1 MVVNWAPPFQR
12 SLRFAVS
19 NDRVFAGDGTDPN
32 VVAISRDGNMT
43 SIPVRSSQSLNLTSS
58 DIAAYRQQQLDRAPN
73 AQQRTQLEKSHT
85 KTPSPT
91 TMPAFANL
99 RVDSDG
105 ALWIQEYPRPGAASV
120 RWRIVSGNAIA
131 TLDVPMTFTITEI
144 RGDRVAGIW
153 RDENDVETVRVYQL
167 QR

>member
-1 MVVNWAPPFQR
+1 
-12 SLRFAVS
+12 
-19 NDRVFAGDGTDPN
+19 
-32 VVAISRDGNMT
+32 MT